1 MVAVA
6 LAQTGCR
13 YLIDGYAFGV
23 PRLAQVNTPSTP
35 PIWLHAVGGGDLLYN
50 DRMDTDALILHLC
63 LLIET
68 LYRRIAE
75 LERHIADLEPK
86 G

>member
-1 MVAVA
+1 M
-6 LAQTGCR
+6 
-13 YLIDGYAFGV
+13 
-23 PRLAQVNTPSTP
+23 
-35 PIWLHAVGGGDLLYN
+35 LYN
-50 DRMDTDALILHLC
+50 DRMDTDALIRQLC